1 MPINLAVAKLSSIGT
16 QLVQDKAGVRY
27 WAASPES
34 GAEGVGFKLGLVLL
48 FPIAREA
55 GGESGSDR
63 FAT

>member
-16 QLVQDKAGVRY
+16 QLVQYKAGVRY

-48 FPIAREA
+48 FPR
-55 GGESGSDR
+55 
-63 FAT
+63 